1 MCPKSQGPLIA
12 NALSTVMQFRM
23 SIWQMVR
30 DECIWPMHAKHS
42 DWCRVAGIVQSLV
55 EMIPNNCTIMFPDPL
70 VPSGA
75 PALTSSRPLFS
86 DEDEDEE
93 MLAPVSQSSFE
104 AAPSG
109 LASVRSMPLFRW
121 WLLYPGTWCPEWVP
135 PIVMW

>member
-1 MCPKSQGPLIA
+1 
-12 NALSTVMQFRM
+12 
-23 SIWQMVR
+23 MVR
-30 DECIWPMHAKHS
+30 DECVWPMHAKHS
-42 DWCRVAGIVQSLV
+42 DWCRLAGIVQSLV
-55 EMIPNNCTIMFPDPL
+55 EMIPNNCAIMFPDPL

-109 LASVRSMPLFRW
+109 LASFRSMPLFSGGCFILAHGAQSGYH
-121 WLLYPGTWCPEWVP
+121 LLSCGDFCNEKHC
-135 PIVMW
+135 